1 MSGEQK
7 KQERKKAA
15 EKKKE
20 ESVEKGVLGVAVPS
34 DEDVKGALAGLKVV
48 TPSIL
53 AERLKVRVSIAKALL
68 KQFVSRGLVREV
80 VGVNRIRIYEPL
92 LKTAAAP
99 TPQASTEA
107 EAKPKKAKKSSK
119 KPSSESQP

>member
-1 MSGEQK
+1 MSGDQK
-7 KQERKKAA
+7 KQERKKPA

-53 AERLKVRVSIAKALL
+53 AERLKVRVS
-68 KQFVSRGLVREV
+68 
-80 VGVNRIRIYEPL
+80 
-92 LKTAAAP
+92 
-99 TPQASTEA
+99 
-107 EAKPKKAKKSSK
+107 
-119 KPSSESQP
+119 